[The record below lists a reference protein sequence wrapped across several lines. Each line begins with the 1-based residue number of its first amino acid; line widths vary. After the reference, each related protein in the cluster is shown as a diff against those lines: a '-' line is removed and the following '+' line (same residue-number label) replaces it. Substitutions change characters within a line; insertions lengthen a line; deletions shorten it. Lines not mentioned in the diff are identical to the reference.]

1 MNIRNLRAVTFRQ
14 RMMTSAIDMAGGGAD
29 PAAGTPVIEIPAG
42 GGGGAADPAPA
53 AGAAAKAWFESF
65 ADEQIRTDPT
75 IQRHKGPEDLAK
87 AHVALLKRFGV
98 EPERRLD
105 LPTDPNDAAA
115 MREVWAK
122 LGLPDKPEGYGI
134 SLDGIEGAT
143 EADKSMLAKF
153 TAFAH
158 EKGMPAGF
166 AKAAFEFWTG
176 ESAAAQAA
184 AQAQLAERKTAGEA
198 ALKTEFGGAFDTRMR
213 EIGNLLKT
221 ADPKGESGL
230 TAENLAM
237 YPGVTKV
244 LANLVNRMAEPGNPG
259 GNNSDP
265 AGARM
270 MTPSEAAAAYRT
282 FQADEGKTK
291 ALHDRNNPG
300 HAAAIKERNR
310 LLAMKDGREPPE

>member
-1 MNIRNLRAVTFRQ
+1 MNKTNLRMLTYRP
-14 RMMTSAIDMAGGGAD
+14 RMMSSIDMAGGAGDSAGGVID
-29 PAAGTPVIEIPAG
+29 PAAG
-42 GGGGAADPAPA
+42 GGAAPAAPA
-53 AGAAAKAWFESF
+53 AGGAAQAYFETF
-65 ADEQIRTDPT
+65 ADEQIRTNPSV
-75 IQRHKGPEDLAK
+75 QRYKTPEDLAK
-87 AHVALLKRFGV
+87 AYISLEARMGI

-105 LPTDPNDAAA
+105 LPKDPADAAA

-122 LGLPDKPEGYGI
+122 LGLPDKPDGYGI
-134 SLDGIEGAT
+134 TLDGVEGAT
-143 EADKSMLAKF
+143 DADKSMLAKF

-176 ESAAAQAA
+176 ESAQAKTA
-184 AQAQLAERKTAGEA
+184 FDQQLAERKTQGEA

-237 YPGVTKV
+237 YPGVTKL
-244 LANLVNRMAEPGNPG
+244 LAGLVNRMAEPGNPG

-265 AGARM
+265 AGARA
-270 MTPSEAAAAYRT
+270 MTPSEAGAAYRT
-282 FQADEGKTK
+282 FQADEAKTK

-300 HAAAIKERNR
+300 HAAALKERNA
-310 LLAMKDGREPPE
+310 LLAMRDGKEPPE